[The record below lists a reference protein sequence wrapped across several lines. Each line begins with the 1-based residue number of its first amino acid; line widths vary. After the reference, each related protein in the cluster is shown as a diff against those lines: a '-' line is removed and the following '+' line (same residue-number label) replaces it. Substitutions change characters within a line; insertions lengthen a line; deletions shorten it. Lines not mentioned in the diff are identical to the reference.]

1 MTGAVIDHLVYGVP
15 ELAPA
20 VARLQALLGVAP
32 AAGGRHEG
40 RRTHNALLALGDDV
54 YLEVIAPDL
63 EQPEPAAPRPFGLND
78 LTAPRL
84 ITFAVHA
91 APRRPPAGEGRQ
103 QRGAA
108 DQAAGGTGQPGSG
121 APPPQPPQPE
131 QAGPAARLERW
142 RRQAVERG
150 YDPGPVTAGGRRRP
164 DGTLLS
170 WHLCQHPELPF
181 GGVVPF
187 LIDWG
192 TAPSPA
198 AAAPPGCLLLAL
210 EAIHPDAPAVRA
222 ALRALQVAVPVR
234 QGPAPAL
241 RASVAAPSGGRV
253 VLT

>member
-1 MTGAVIDHLVYGVP
+1 MIDHLVYGVP

-40 RRTHNALLALGDDV
+40 RGTHNALLALGDDV
-54 YLEVIAPDL
+54 YLEVIAPDP
-63 EQPEPAAPRPFGLND
+63 EQPEPPAPRPFGLND

-91 APRRPPAGEGRQ
+91 APRRHAAGEGR
-103 QRGAA
+103 RPREAA
-108 DQAAGGTGQPGSG
+108 DQAAAGTGQPGNG
-121 APPPQPPQPE
+121 APQPQPPQPE

-142 RRQAVERG
+142 RRQAAERG

-181 GGVVPF
+181 GGVAPF

-198 AAAPPGCLLLAL
+198 AAAPPGCRLLEL
-210 EAIHPDAPAVRA
+210 EAIHPAARAVRS
-222 ALRALQVAVPVR
+222 ALRALEVAVPVR
-234 QGPAPAL
+234 EGPAPAL
-241 RASVAAPSGGRV
+241 RATIATPSGRT